1 MSSNLV
7 FPSDSSRRTS
17 RVHRSPRTESVRAME
32 QFCEAKDSMG
42 MRVSVVTHL
51 SFASFIWYGALRNAS
66 HGLIGGT
73 RGEELEGSFDH
84 CGGAFHSE
92 PRLVHRQHRV
102 PDDCRGLPQRV
113 DLE

>member
-7 FPSDSSRRTS
+7 FPSDSSRSTS

-51 SFASFIWYGALRNAS
+51 SFASFLWYRALRNAS
-66 HGLIGGT
+66 QGLIGGI
-73 RGEELEGSFDH
+73 RGEALEGSVDH
-84 CGGAFHSE
+84 VGGALHGE
-92 PRLVHRQHRV
+92 PRPVHRQ
-102 PDDCRGLPQRV
+102 
-113 DLE
+113 

>member
-17 RVHRSPRTESVRAME
+17 RVHRSPRTESVLAME

-51 SFASFIWYGALRNAS
+51 PFESFIWYGALRNAS
-66 HGLIGGT
+66 RGCIGGT
-73 RGEELEGSFDH
+73 RGEPLEGSVDPV
-84 CGGAFHSE
+84 GGAIDGE
-92 PRLVHRQHRV
+92 PRLLHRQHRL
-102 PDDCRGLPQRV
+102 PDGSRGLRQRV
-113 DLE
+113 